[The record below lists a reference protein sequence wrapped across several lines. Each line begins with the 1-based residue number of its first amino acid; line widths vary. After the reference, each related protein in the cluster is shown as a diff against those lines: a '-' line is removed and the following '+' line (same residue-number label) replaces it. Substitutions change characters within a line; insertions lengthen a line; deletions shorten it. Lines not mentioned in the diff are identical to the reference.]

1 MRKLITKTKLM
12 NKKTYEQKTYEETLS
27 FFFLMQS

>member
-12 NKKTYEQKTYEETLS
+12 NKKLMNKKTYEETLS